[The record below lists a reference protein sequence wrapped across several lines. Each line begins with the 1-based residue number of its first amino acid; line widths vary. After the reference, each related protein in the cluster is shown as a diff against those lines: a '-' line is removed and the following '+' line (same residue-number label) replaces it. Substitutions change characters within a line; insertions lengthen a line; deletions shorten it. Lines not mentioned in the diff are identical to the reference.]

1 MDSVSVDWQS
11 SYQQLADAFDA
22 VAEGFALF
30 DADDRYVMWNRRYA
44 DIYTPITSAIAV
56 GARFE
61 DVVRAALNKGLFLD
75 AIGREEEWLADRLAE
90 HRQDSCTFD
99 HHMRGDIWVRV
110 QERRTAEGGRI
121 VVRTDIT
128 ELKRDEFRLKAA
140 IQEAEDRE
148 GRINAVVD
156 TVQDGIITIDGQGTI
171 ETFNAAAQRM
181 FDYSAK
187 EAIGQNVK
195 VLMPEPFQSKHD
207 GYLTHFHETGETK
220 VIGVGREAVGQ
231 RKDGYTF
238 PLSLSVSKMLVG
250 GQQMFTGIV
259 RDITERKQAETLLGE
274 QRLQLDTAVDNMA
287 QGLLMFD
294 ADARMVLWNQ
304 RYIDMYGL
312 SPSIVREGCTFLEL
326 MKHRQELGTI
336 SGDAEENYQR
346 VLTFLAEGKP
356 WSFIHDLSDGRSVQ
370 TVNRP
375 LADGGWVSTHEDITE
390 RQLAE
395 NKNREQKLQ
404 LDAAVGNML
413 QGLIMFDANGCVVL
427 VNQPFLNLYGLSPDI
442 VKEGCPYLTLVK
454 HRKDVGVF
462 SGDPE
467 EHFRRRLATVAK
479 GKPWSR
485 LLDLPDG
492 RSIQI
497 EHRPLADGGWV
508 TTHEDIT
515 ERQRA
520 ENKNREQKLQLDAAV
535 GNMTQGLVM
544 FGADQNLVL
553 WNQHYIDMYGMSPD
567 IVKAGCSHLDL
578 LKHRSELG
586 ILPDDPK
593 VRRKHQLGRLAE
605 GKPWSYV
612 LDIPDGRFVRV
623 VNRPMVDGG
632 WVSTH
637 EDITD
642 HQRAEAKLGEQKLQ
656 LDAAVDNMAQGL
668 LMFDADGRLEL
679 WNQRYIDMYSV
690 SPSVIREGCTHLEL
704 LEHRKELGTLYGDP
718 DTRRKEHLVR
728 LAEGGTWRS
737 VNDLPDGRSIQAVNH
752 ARAEGGWVSTH
763 EEITERRQTEAII
776 HEQKLQLDTAVDNL
790 VQGLVMFDADR
801 RLVLVN
807 RRYLEMYG
815 LSPDIV
821 KPGCSSTEL
830 LDHKAEMGAVIG
842 DPKVH
847 RQTHITHLEA
857 GKQWGAIREFPNGRS
872 IKEVHR
878 PLADGGWVSTHED
891 ITERQQ
897 AEAKVSEQK
906 LQLDAAVDNMV
917 QGLVMFDAD
926 DRVVLVNRRYIELYG
941 LSPDI
946 AKVGCLALD
955 LMKHR
960 KEVGM
965 FPDDPEAFRK
975 DHLARFIKDG
985 PWNRIIELSD
995 GRTIQISY
1003 RPLADGGRLS
1013 THEDISERQQTEA
1026 KFREQKLQLDTAV
1039 DNMVQGLVMFN
1050 AHRRLILWNQRYIDM
1065 YGLSPDIV
1073 KEGCSDI
1080 DLLRHRNDVGVFSG
1094 DPEALLQSHDAR
1106 LAEGKPRSSVTDL
1119 PDGRRIQM
1127 VRRPLADGGWI
1138 STHEDITERQHAEIM
1153 NRQQKLQLDTAIDNM
1168 VQGLVMLD
1176 ANERVVLINQRYIEM
1191 YRLSPGVV
1199 RTGQTHLELVK
1210 LRKQA
1215 GTFTGDPETHRSELL
1230 ARLADGRPWS
1240 RVVKLPDGR
1249 SIQIIHRPLANGGRI
1264 STHEDITER
1273 QQAHSQIEYLAHHDA
1288 LTSLPNR
1295 TAFNGFLSGAIQN
1308 AFRQGS
1314 KIGVLWIDLDRF
1326 KEVNDVFGH
1335 AAGDVLLQ
1343 RISTRLKSVAE
1354 DAFIARL
1361 GGNEFGILLTNG
1373 QQPAATEDLA
1383 RKLKSAMT
1391 EEINLDGH
1399 SVLTT
1404 MSIGVVI
1411 YPNDGTDATTLLAN
1425 ADAAL
1430 FRAKSEG
1437 RDSICFFDDAMDRE
1451 LRERRLLQHELRFA
1465 IGDNQL
1471 RLMYQPQARTTGKVV
1486 GFEALVRWQHPERGL
1501 MDADIFVPSAEGS
1514 GLVMQL
1520 GEWVLREAC
1529 REAATWSQKLQ
1540 VAVNLS
1546 PAQFKHGDLPSL
1558 VQSVLKETGLSPDRL
1573 ELEIT
1578 EGVLIGDFPQAA
1590 SILRGLKALGVK
1602 VVLDDFGTGFSSLS
1616 YLHAFP
1622 FDKIKIDRNFVAQ
1635 LSDNPRALTIIRTI
1649 IGLAHGLSIPAV
1661 AEGVETEEQLAFLK
1675 QEGCDEIQGYFTGR
1689 PKVIADYAEIVG

>member
-1 MDSVSVDWQS
+1 MDPVSIDWQK
-11 SYQQLADAFDA
+11 SYQQLADAIDA
-22 VAEGFALF
+22 ASEGFALF
-30 DADDRYVMWNRRYA
+30 DAEDRYVTWSQRYTE
-44 DIYTPITSAIAV
+44 IYGPIVDSIAV
-56 GARFE
+56 GARYE
-61 DVVRAALNKGLFLD
+61 DVVRDALAKKLIVE

-90 HRQDSCTFD
+90 HRRESHAHEHLLQDG
-99 HHMRGDIWVRV
+99 RWIRV
-110 QERRTAEGGRI
+110 EDRRTADGGR
-121 VVRTDIT
+121 
-128 ELKRDEFRLKAA
+128 
-140 IQEAEDRE
+140 
-148 GRINAVVD
+148 
-156 TVQDGIITIDGQGTI
+156 
-171 ETFNAAAQRM
+171 
-181 FDYSAK
+181 
-187 EAIGQNVK
+187 
-195 VLMPEPFQSKHD
+195 
-207 GYLTHFHETGETK
+207 
-220 VIGVGREAVGQ
+220 
-231 RKDGYTF
+231 
-238 PLSLSVSKMLVG
+238 VS
-250 GQQMFTGIV
+250 I
-259 RDITERKQAETLLGE
+259 RADITERKWNEVKNREQKQQLDAAVDNMVQGLVMFDAEGNVVLWNQRYIEIYGLSPSVVREGCTFLELMKHREELGTISGDVEENYQRVLQSLAKGETWRFNHALADGRVVQAVNRPLAEGGWVSTHEDITERQRIQARLDE
-274 QRLQLDTAVDNMA
+274 QKLQLDTAVENMA

-294 ADARMVLWNQ
+294 ADARIVLWNK
-304 RYIDMYGL
+304 RYIDMYGV
-312 SPSIVREGCTFLEL
+312 SPSVVREGCTFFEL
-326 MKHRQELGTI
+326 MKHREELGTI
-336 SGDAEENYQR
+336 SGDAEENYHR
-346 VLTFLAEGKP
+346 VLTRLAEGKP
-356 WSFIHDLSDGRSVQ
+356 WSFTHVLFDGRSVQ

-375 LADGGWVSTHEDITE
+375 MADGGWVSTHD
-390 RQLAE
+390 
-395 NKNREQKLQ
+395 
-404 LDAAVGNML
+404 
-413 QGLIMFDANGCVVL
+413 
-427 VNQPFLNLYGLSPDI
+427 
-442 VKEGCPYLTLVK
+442 
-454 HRKDVGVF
+454 DV
-462 SGDPE
+462 
-467 EHFRRRLATVAK
+467 
-479 GKPWSR
+479 
-485 LLDLPDG
+485 
-492 RSIQI
+492 
-497 EHRPLADGGWV
+497 
-508 TTHEDIT
+508 T

-520 ENKNREQKLQLDAAV
+520 EFKNREQKLQLDAAV

-544 FGADQNLVL
+544 FGADQRLVL

-578 LKHRSELG
+578 LEHRKELG

-593 VRRKHQLGRLAE
+593 VRRQYQLDRLAE
-605 GKPWSYV
+605 GEPWSYV
-612 LDIPDGRFVRV
+612 LDLPDGRFIRV
-623 VNRPMVDGG
+623 VNHPMADGG

-637 EDITD
+637 QDITER
-642 HQRAEAKLGEQKLQ
+642 QQAEAKIREQKLQ
-656 LDAAVDNMAQGL
+656 LDTAVDNMVQGL
-668 LMFDADGRLEL
+668 LLFDADGRVVLVNQRYIEMYGLSSTVVKVGCSDIELIKHRKEMGVISGDPEARLQDNRARSAEGKPWSRLLEL
-679 WNQRYIDMYSV
+679 PDGRTIQVVHGPLADGGRLSTHEDITERQRVEARNREQNLQLDAAVSNMVQGLVMFGADSRLVLVNQRYIDMYGL
-690 SPSVIREGCTHLEL
+690 SPNIVKVGCSNLEL
-704 LEHRKELGTLYGDP
+704 FEYRKEMGVFTDDP
-718 DTRRKEHLVR
+718 EAYRQEIVARH
-728 LAEGGTWRS
+728 AEGKPWSR
-737 VNDLPDGRSIQAVNH
+737 VVELPDGRSIQVVHQPLAD
-752 ARAEGGWVSTH
+752 GGRLSTH
-763 EEITERRQTEAII
+763 EDITERRQAEATI
-776 HEQKLQLDTAVDNL
+776 HEQKLQLDIAVDNL
-790 VQGLVMFDADR
+790 VQGLVMFDANR
-801 RLVLVN
+801 RVVLVN
-807 RRYLEMYG
+807 RRYIEMYG
-815 LSPDIV
+815 LSSDIV
-821 KPGCSSTEL
+821 KPGCSNYEL
-830 LDHKAEMGAVIG
+830 LDHKTEMGALIG
-842 DPKVH
+842 DPEIR

-857 GKQWGAIREFPNGRS
+857 GKPWGAVREFPDGRT
-872 IKEVHR
+872 IKEAHR
-878 PLADGGWVSTHED
+878 PLADGGWISTHED

-917 QGLVMFDAD
+917 QGLVMFDTD
-926 DRVVLVNRRYIELYG
+926 DRVILVNRRYIQLYG

-946 AKVGCLALD
+946 AKVGCLARD
-955 LMKHR
+955 LMDHR
-960 KEVGM
+960 KEMGT
-965 FPDDPEAFRK
+965 FPDDPEAFRR

-1013 THEDISERQQTEA
+1013 THEDISERQKTET
-1026 KFREQKLQLDTAV
+1026 KIREQKLQLDIAV

-1050 AHRRLILWNQRYIDM
+1050 ADRRLILWNQRYIDM

-1073 KEGCSDI
+1073 KDGCSDI
-1080 DLLRHRNDVGVFSG
+1080 DLLRHRNDVGVFPG

-1106 LAEGKPRSSVTDL
+1106 LAEGKPWSTVSDL

-1127 VRRPLADGGWI
+1127 VRRPLSNGGWI
-1138 STHEDITERQHAEIM
+1138 STHEDITERQQAEIM

-1176 ANERVVLINQRYIEM
+1176 SDERIVLVNHRYIEM
-1191 YRLSPGVV
+1191 YRLSSDAV
-1199 RTGQTHLELVK
+1199 RTGQTHLDLVK
-1210 LRKQA
+1210 MRKQA
-1215 GTFTGDPETHRSELL
+1215 GTFAGDPETHRHELL
-1230 ARLADGRPWS
+1230 AQLAGGKPWS
-1240 RVVKLPDGR
+1240 RIVKLPDGR
-1249 SIQIIHRPLANGGRI
+1249 SIQILHRPLANGGRI

-1308 AFRQGS
+1308 AYRQGR

-1343 RISTRLKSVAE
+1343 KISARLKSAAG
-1354 DAFIARL
+1354 DAFVARL
-1361 GGNEFGILLTNG
+1361 GGNEFGILVTNG
-1373 QQPAATEDLA
+1373 QQPVATEELA
-1383 RKLKSAMT
+1383 RRLKAAMT
-1391 EEINLDGH
+1391 DEIDLDGH
-1399 SVLTT
+1399 FVLTT

-1471 RLMYQPQARTTGKVV
+1471 RLIYQPQARTTGKII

-1520 GEWVLREAC
+1520 GEWVLHEAC

-1590 SILRGLKALGVK
+1590 SILHGLKALGVK
-1602 VVLDDFGTGFSSLS
+1602 IVLDDFGTGFSSLS

-1622 FDKIKIDRNFVAQ
+1622 FDKIKIDKNFVAQ

-1675 QEGCDEIQGYFTGR
+1675 QEGCDEIQGFFTGR
-1689 PKVIADYAEIVG
+1689 PKTIADYAKVVGRTDRIA